1 MMTKEL
7 KCDADYLN
15 PANYSRNFSISLP
28 HPLDLSD
35 MNTAAEK
42 FQICRLKF
50 NDFCTITNLKQ
61 QSPEYQLAIFRQSV
75 GDDAL
80 KAIQKFKFQP
90 HEDRNDWHV
99 LMEKAICIG
108 DRNETYERYKFFSRR
123 QEDGECFESYLN
135 AIEHLAESCN
145 FGDLRDSLLRDRIVT
160 GLVDAAVTKQLLSIR
175 DLTLSRCID
184 ACRSHFLAE
193 RHLSTM
199 KNADLVLHKLQ
210 SDRATQTTSC

>member
-1 MMTKEL
+1 MVTKEL

-42 FQICRLKF
+42 FQIWRLKF

-80 KAIQKFKFQP
+80 KAIPEIQVP
-90 HEDRNDWHV
+90 
-99 LMEKAICIG
+99 AP
-108 DRNETYERYKFFSRR
+108 
-123 QEDGECFESYLN
+123 
-135 AIEHLAESCN
+135 
-145 FGDLRDSLLRDRIVT
+145 
-160 GLVDAAVTKQLLSIR
+160 
-175 DLTLSRCID
+175 
-184 ACRSHFLAE
+184 
-193 RHLSTM
+193 
-199 KNADLVLHKLQ
+199 
-210 SDRATQTTSC
+210 